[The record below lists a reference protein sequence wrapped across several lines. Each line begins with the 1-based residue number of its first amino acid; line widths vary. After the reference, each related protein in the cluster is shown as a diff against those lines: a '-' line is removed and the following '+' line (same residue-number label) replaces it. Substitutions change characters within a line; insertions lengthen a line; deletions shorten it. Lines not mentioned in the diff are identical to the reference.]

1 MSTSFS
7 PSTSSSDAFPS
18 TSAQSPSAETK
29 STTMSPTPQDKPP
42 YIEARKFT
50 TIADA
55 KKGIDWQIERLMN
68 GTSRSQYIMF
78 RPVSESD
85 FAILD
90 KSRYDS
96 RRMIPKSARLSYDT
110 DTSSLIVKLMPSTCH
125 EQAHRL
131 LEGRMVVKIES
142 FGEAA
147 SSTFMVPGAKGCE
160 GKSSSKEPDSSY
172 KPRSRG
178 QEGWPTMIIES
189 GWSESL
195 AQLRCDASWWLV
207 NSLGKV
213 HIALIISLH
222 QDDRT
227 IVIETWEMSQPD
239 EARRVTRSNAQQV
252 PTRTQE
258 ISITKDAVQGAP
270 LVLEFVKVFERAAVP
285 PEGDIVFSAQELLV
299 WAEKVW
305 WEEKP

>member
-1 MSTSFS
+1 
-7 PSTSSSDAFPS
+7 
-18 TSAQSPSAETK
+18 
-29 STTMSPTPQDKPP
+29 
-42 YIEARKFT
+42 
-50 TIADA
+50 
-55 KKGIDWQIERLMN
+55 
-68 GTSRSQYIMF
+68 
-78 RPVSESD
+78 
-85 FAILD
+85 
-90 KSRYDS
+90 
-96 RRMIPKSARLSYDT
+96 
-110 DTSSLIVKLMPSTCH
+110 
-125 EQAHRL
+125 
-131 LEGRMVVKIES
+131 MV
-142 FGEAA
+142 
-147 SSTFMVPGAKGCE
+147 
-160 GKSSSKEPDSSY
+160 
-172 KPRSRG
+172 
-178 QEGWPTMIIES
+178 IES